1 MKTNSSTDRDF
12 RFIEYGRLDQII
24 FSELPT
30 KKFDYI
36 DTTIY
41 FVGATTNT
49 RVRVPVRIVRYSGT
63 T

>member
-1 MKTNSSTDRDF
+1 MRTNSTSNRDF
-12 RFIEYGRLDQII
+12 RFSEYGKTDQIV

-41 FVGATTNT
+41 FVGATSNS
-49 RVRVPVRIVRYSGT
+49 RVRVPVRIIRYSGT